1 MCRRRRENPF
11 NCFCFI
17 CIFRLIFLLL
27 LLINCHKNFI
37 DKRSLILIISICE
50 NPENLFSQI
59 QFLRRIKIMPA
70 KFIAFSFFIIFIFI
84 ADIQANN
91 SPILINERFTINA
104 LNTISGAQATFKA
117 SNPTFATFQQLR
129 DAGLIDPVL
138 ATGEKYGYIFS
149 ITLVVYSPSQSTG
162 FQVSAVPRRYGRTGR
177 RSFYLDESGVIRG
190 ADRQGAPANADDLPI
205 PVNCSGESGT
215 INIMRNFNGAQAT
228 YYSSTNNYGT
238 LTQLVKFGLVGE
250 YLADG
255 ENCGYLYSVS
265 VMPRTGN
272 VPARFQVR
280 ATPQP
285 YGVSGI
291 RSFYIDE
298 TGVLRGADKG
308 GASADADDPPIE

>member
-1 MCRRRRENPF
+1 
-11 NCFCFI
+11 
-17 CIFRLIFLLL
+17 
-27 LLINCHKNFI
+27 
-37 DKRSLILIISICE
+37 
-50 NPENLFSQI
+50 
-59 QFLRRIKIMPA
+59 MPA
-70 KFIAFSFFIIFIFI
+70 KFITFSFSFFIIFIFI

-104 LNTISGAQATFKA
+104 LNTISGAQATFKS
-117 SNPTFATFQQLR
+117 SNPTFATLQQLR
-129 DAGLIDPVL
+129 DAGLIDSVL
-138 ATGEKYGYIFS
+138 ATGEKYGYVFS
-149 ITLVVYSPSQSTG
+149 ITLVTRTPGKTPG

-205 PVNCSGESGT
+205 PVYCGESGT

-228 YYSSTNNYGT
+228 YYSAVSNYGT
-238 LTQLVKFGLVGE
+238 LTELVKSGLVGE

-308 GASADADDPPIE
+308 GASANADDPPIE